1 MIFEALKQPLKPFQT
16 NPKAISEA
24 FERPSKVE
32 MPFGLELQTTNHIH
46 QAISIHRA
54 L

>member
-1 MIFEALKQPLKPFQT
+1 MIFKTLKLPLTLFQT
-16 NPKAISEA
+16 NPQAISEA
-24 FERPSKVE
+24 FERPSEVE